1 MCQKAAPTWFDN
13 FSVIVRW
20 KQGQSLKHILNRII
34 YTPRGFPWVKLIRT
48 SLTYLIIPVSQLYR
62 PTTGRRRNMRRP
74 ESYYFPYHVFG
85 DNSEESL
92 NDKNSF
98 KVSSWR
104 EHFGQQWSSS
114 TGYHNT
120 IKPLLPSY
128 CCKTELAFGL
138 LTYHQMAPPKVTR
151 CFLLGYQECKV
162 NWKEINFSFLITA
175 NDSPKLQKKQL
186 LGTLL
191 L

>member
-1 MCQKAAPTWFDN
+1 ME
-13 FSVIVRW
+13 
-20 KQGQSLKHILNRII
+20 II
-34 YTPRGFPWVKLIRT
+34 YLYTPRGFPWVKLIRT

-128 CCKTELAFGL
+128 RYKTELAFGL

-151 CFLLGYQECKV
+151 CFLLGYQECKG
-162 NWKEINFSFLITA
+162 NWKEINFSFLITT
-175 NDSPKLQKKQL
+175 NDSPKLQKNQL

>member
-1 MCQKAAPTWFDN
+1 MRNFEKFFDIIDNYTFVHMHIKKN
-13 FSVIVRW
+13 FKIFHFLA
-20 KQGQSLKHILNRII
+20 KFLNLLEGPPIEFFLNRFFSTTMHSQTKFQIVSGWVL
-34 YTPRGFPWVKLIRT
+34 TFGLDPLPRELC
-48 SLTYLIIPVSQLYR
+48 
-62 PTTGRRRNMRRP
+62 TGRRRNMRRP

-104 EHFGQQWSSS
+104 EHFGRQWSSS

-128 CCKTELAFGL
+128 RYKTELAFGL

-162 NWKEINFSFLITA
+162 N
-175 NDSPKLQKKQL
+175 
-186 LGTLL
+186 
-191 L
+191 

>member
-1 MCQKAAPTWFDN
+1 MSKVDKN
-13 FSVIVRW
+13 FLDISHHTSI
-20 KQGQSLKHILNRII
+20 SII
-34 YTPRGFPWVKLIRT
+34 QTDYW
-48 SLTYLIIPVSQLYR
+48 SQ
-62 PTTGRRRNMRRP
+62 RRNMRRP

-104 EHFGQQWSSS
+104 EHFGRQWSSS

-128 CCKTELAFGL
+128 RYKTELAFGL
-138 LTYHQMAPPKVTR
+138 LTYHQMALPKVTR
-151 CFLLGYQECKV
+151 CFLLGYQECKG
-162 NWKEINFSFLITA
+162 N
-175 NDSPKLQKKQL
+175 
-186 LGTLL
+186 
-191 L
+191 

>member
-74 ESYYFPYHVFG
+74 EHSGPKMPKSKPWG
-85 DNSEESL
+85 ESP
-92 NDKNSF
+92 NFVWQMKEGYIGISKYKIFF
-98 KVSSWR
+98 KSVEGNYLQFSDISWTR
-104 EHFGQQWSSS
+104 VPPCPS
-114 TGYHNT
+114 TWHKFE
-120 IKPLLPSY
+120 IRIQKWQIWDPISALLFLIRFLFSNGISI
-128 CCKTELAFGL
+128 ELAFI
-138 LTYHQMAPPKVTR
+138 YSQIRFCSNYRP
-151 CFLLGYQECKV
+151 
-162 NWKEINFSFLITA
+162 
-175 NDSPKLQKKQL
+175 
-186 LGTLL
+186 
-191 L
+191 